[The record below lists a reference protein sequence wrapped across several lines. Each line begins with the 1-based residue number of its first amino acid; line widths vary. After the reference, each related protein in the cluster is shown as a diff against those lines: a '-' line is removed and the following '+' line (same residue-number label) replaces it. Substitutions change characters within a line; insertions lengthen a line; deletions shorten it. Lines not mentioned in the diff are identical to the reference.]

1 MTFRISA
8 IVTGHREKRLSVAT
22 LRSFAR
28 AVEVARTEG
37 FTVEPLMCLDRPD
50 PLTESLFRDLSPT
63 GARVISMDHGD
74 QGKVRND
81 AVIEASGDH
90 VAFLDGD
97 DLWQASWLVRAARYL
112 DEAGTGDIIAHP
124 EYNYFFEGQATI
136 FRQIDQDA
144 PEFDIDLLR
153 VRNYW
158 DALCMAPR
166 ALYLA
171 YPFAHRDIPNGW
183 ALEDWQWNE
192 DTIAAG
198 LRHKIVPD
206 TVLFKRRQKESQ
218 HSRASQG
225 KAMHRRNGMSSYSA
239 PIYATCDG
247 QGNVPA
253 C

>member
-1 MTFRISA
+1 MTARISA

-28 AVEVARTEG
+28 AIEVARAEG
-37 FTVEPLMCLDRPD
+37 FTVEPIMCLDRPD
-50 PLTESLFRDLSPT
+50 PLTEALFRELGPQ
-63 GARVISMDHGD
+63 GVQIMLMDHGD
-74 QGKVRND
+74 QGKVRNE
-81 AVIEASGDH
+81 AVRQASGDY

-97 DLWQASWLVRAARYL
+97 DLWQASWLTRAARYL
-112 DEAGTGDIIAHP
+112 DQAGAGDIIAHP

-153 VRNYW
+153 IRNYW

-171 YPFAHRDIPNGW
+171 HPFAHRDIANGW

-198 LRHKIVPD
+198 LRHKTVPD

-218 HSRASQG
+218 HSRASQS
-225 KAMHRRNGMSSYSA
+225 KAMHRRNGISSYSA
-239 PIYATCDG
+239 PIYAKFHGGGDL
-247 QGNVPA
+247 PA
-253 C
+253 G